1 VATLGVNVK
10 GNIAVTERL
19 APGRALARLTDLG
32 WGGPLREV
40 FAAGATDAPASQ
52 AMTAACIRVLA
63 EWKWEERP
71 VAVVAM
77 PSRTHPLL
85 IDSVAHALAQVGRLP
100 YLGTLEPAGGG
111 PTGTSGGNS
120 AYRLA
125 AVWERFAVGIDLAA
139 ALTTAAPDGC
149 AGRPVLLIDDVA
161 DSRWT
166 LTVAGRALRQAGA
179 GSVLPFTLA
188 LRA

>member
-1 VATLGVNVK
+1 VASLGVNVK

-32 WGGPLREV
+32 WGGPLRDV
-40 FAAGATDAPASQ
+40 FARGAADAPASK

-63 EWKWEERP
+63 DWKWEVRP
-71 VAVVAM
+71 AAVVAM

-85 IDSVAHALAQVGRLP
+85 IDSVARALSEIGRLP
-100 YLGTLEPAGGG
+100 YLGTLEPVDGG
-111 PTGTSGGNS
+111 PTGASGGNS

-125 AVWERFAVGIDLAA
+125 GVWERFAVGEELVA
-139 ALTTAAPDGC
+139 ALTTAAPDGF
-149 AGRPVLLIDDVA
+149 AGRPVLLIDDLA

-166 LTVAGRALRQAGA
+166 LTVAGRALRRAGA
-179 GSVLPFTLA
+179 GAVLPFTLA